1 MDIQG
6 NVDLAQFSSFR
17 VGGKAQYFFEAT
29 NSKEVQEALLFARHN
44 NLPTTVLGG
53 GSNIIISDN
62 GISGVV
68 IYINIK
74 GLECVEE
81 NANRCLLKI
90 GAGEVWDDVV
100 AFAVKNNLWGIEN
113 LSAIPGKTG
122 AFASGNIGA
131 YGQDAAQVLQS
142 VQTVNIKTGEE
153 KTFYNSEMKF
163 AYRSSIFN
171 SSEQGDYVITQVALE
186 LHRTASPNLSY
197 KDVQKYFEKQTT
209 ANQDFKPSL
218 EEIRQAIISI
228 RSAKLPDPKE
238 IGNAGSFFKNVLV
251 DADGFAEIQQTILKN
266 YSQEAAEKITP
277 KTDQAAKDA
286 TTTNTLKPGIFKI
299 SAAYLVELCGLKG
312 FSMGAAQV
320 YPKHS
325 LVITNTGKAS
335 ANDILKLA
343 KHIRREVYRQTK
355 AQLMPEPIFLG
366 FTDEELQN
374 FCDLT

>member
-6 NVDLAQFSSFR
+6 NVDLAQFSSFK
-17 VGGKAQYFFEAT
+17 VGGKSQYFFETT
-29 NSKEVQEALLFARHN
+29 NSKEVQEALVFARKN

-62 GISGVV
+62 GLSGVV

-122 AFASGNIGA
+122 AFASGNVGA
-131 YGQDAAQVLQS
+131 YGQDASQVLQS
-142 VQTVNIKTGEE
+142 VQTINIKTGEE

-171 SSEQGDYVITQVALE
+171 SSQQGDYIVTQVALE
-186 LHRTASPNLSY
+186 LHKIPSPNLSY
-197 KDVQKYFEKQTT
+197 KDIQKYFEKQIA
-209 ANQDFKPSL
+209 ANKDFQPSL
-218 EEIRQAIISI
+218 EEIRQAIISV
-228 RSAKLPDPKE
+228 RQAKLPDPKE

-251 DADGFAEIQQTILKN
+251 DADGFAEIQQAILKS
-266 YSQEAAEKITP
+266 YGQEAAEKINP
-277 KTDQAAKDA
+277 KADPSANTRQAAD
-286 TTTNTLKPGIFKI
+286 TLKPGVFKI

-312 FSMGAAQV
+312 FTLGAAQV

-325 LVITNTGKAS
+325 LVITNTGGAS
-335 ANDILKLA
+335 ASDILKLA
-343 KHIRREVYRQTK
+343 KHIRREVFKQTK

-366 FTDEELQN
+366 FTDQELQK

>member
-29 NSKEVQEALLFARHN
+29 SDKEVQEALLFARHN
-44 NLPTTVLGG
+44 NLPTTILGG

-62 GISGVV
+62 GIAGVV

-74 GLECVEE
+74 GLETLEE
-81 NANRCLLKI
+81 NTNRCLLKI
-90 GAGEVWDDVV
+90 GAGEVWDEVV

-131 YGQDAAQVLQS
+131 YGQDASQVLQS
-142 VQTVNIKTGEE
+142 VQTINIQTGKV

-171 SSEQGDYVITQVALE
+171 SSEQGDYVITQITLE
-186 LHRTASPNLSY
+186 LHKNPSPNLSY
-197 KDVQKYFEKQTT
+197 KDVQKYFEKQIV
-209 ANQDFKPSL
+209 ANAEFQPSL

-228 RSAKLPDPKE
+228 RQAKLPDPKE

-251 DADGFAEIQQTILKN
+251 DADGFAEIQQAILKN
-266 YSQEAAEKITP
+266 YGQEAAEKINP
-277 KTDQAAKDA
+277 KAEQALA
-286 TTTNTLKPGIFKI
+286 TQKPDVFKI

-312 FSMGAAQV
+312 FTMGSAQV

-325 LVITNTGKAS
+325 LVIINTGGAS
-335 ANDILKLA
+335 ASDILKLA
-343 KHIRREVYRQTK
+343 KHIRREVFEQTK

-366 FTDEELQN
+366 FTDGELQK